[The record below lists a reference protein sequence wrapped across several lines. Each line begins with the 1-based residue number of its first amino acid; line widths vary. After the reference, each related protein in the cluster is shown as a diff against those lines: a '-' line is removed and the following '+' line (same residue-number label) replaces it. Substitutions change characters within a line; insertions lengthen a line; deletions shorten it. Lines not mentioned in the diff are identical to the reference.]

1 MLNSFLPTDTIVP
14 DVDFLELVCIVVF
27 LVFNKTLTDLTLAV
41 WLAMLWI
48 QPILVPAL
56 PTLAAAVIVHADSI
70 IFCVVD

>member
-1 MLNSFLPTDTIVP
+1 MLHSFLPTDTIAP

-48 QPILVPAL
+48 
-56 PTLAAAVIVHADSI
+56 
-70 IFCVVD
+70 